1 MFVHRPAPRNPPLER
16 EVYARAGRSVF
27 LTIRAA
33 GKTSPFAADAFNAR
47 IVAALL
53 DERRRSRCSL
63 YAYRLMPDHLH
74 VLVSPSSEGDSVLDM
89 IRRFKGAST
98 RIAWRYGIVGR
109 LWQPRLYD
117 RVLRRDE
124 AIDRVCEYIRYNPV
138 RRGLAVTPEAY
149 RWAGVVDPPGA

>member
-1 MFVHRPAPRNPPLER
+1 MFFHRPAPRNPPLER
-16 EVYARAGRSVF
+16 AAYARAGRSVF

-33 GKTSPFAADAFNAR
+33 GDASPFATDAFNAR

-63 YAYRLMPDHLH
+63 YAYSLMPDHLH
-74 VLVSPSSEGDSVLDM
+74 VLVSPSCEGDSVLDM

-109 LWQPRLYD
+109 LWQPRF
-117 RVLRRDE
+117 
-124 AIDRVCEYIRYNPV
+124 
-138 RRGLAVTPEAY
+138 
-149 RWAGVVDPPGA
+149 